1 MATRRSDPTPACR
14 LAEPFRWGYV
24 NLAGMRKA
32 LLLVALL
39 LVAGVAAAEEQVF
52 EKAYSMEGVSRVS
65 VENVNGKIEA
75 FAWDRPYLRVR
86 AVKTARGGRAE
97 ETLRLTEIRV
107 RKSGDEIRLETVNPR
122 RRRMFGFLNFGWRNA
137 HVDYELH
144 LPALA
149 AARLETCNG
158 KVLATGFGNSI
169 SCDAV
174 NGSIELRDIFGPVR
188 ATTVNGSVR
197 VVFRG
202 PLKDSHVE
210 TVNGSVDVAFDR
222 QSSIRYMLETVNGR
236 IEGNDLQLA
245 VEGKYG
251 PKEARGSYNGG
262 AETLRCETVNGSI
275 RLKAN

>member
-1 MATRRSDPTPACR
+1 MRR
-14 LAEPFRWGYV
+14 
-24 NLAGMRKA
+24 A
-32 LLLVALL
+32 LLLFGLL
-39 LVAGVAAAEEQVF
+39 FCPGLAAADEQVF

-75 FAWDRPYLRVR
+75 YAWDRPYLKVR
-86 AVKTARGGRAE
+86 AVKSAHGGRAD

-107 RKSGDEIRLETVNPR
+107 RKSGDGIYLETVNPR
-122 RRRMFGFLNFGWRNA
+122 RRRLFGFLDFGWRNA

-149 AARLETCNG
+149 QAKLETCNG
-158 KVLATGFGNSI
+158 KVLAIGLGNSI
-169 SCDAV
+169 ACDAV

-197 VVFRG
+197 IVFRG
-202 PLKDSHVE
+202 PLKDSRVE

-222 QSSIRYMLETVNGR
+222 QSSIRYALETVNGH
-236 IEGNDLQLA
+236 IEGDIALA

-251 PKEARGSYNGG
+251 PKEARGTYNGG

-275 RLKAN
+275 RLKTNSP